1 MARHSIA
8 DDLVTLPRAH
18 PRPQRR
24 AMRLYL
30 FYRFVLALGLLIT
43 FLGGLGPPS
52 LGASAPRLHLV
63 VLVFYLLFTLVSLLL
78 SLFERE
84 AVEAEYLFAL
94 GVDILALTTL
104 LYTSG
109 GANSGFGILLGISIA
124 FAAQGLPA
132 ATALTAAGV
141 AALAVLFEIWIE
153 YSFHHTRPPWFS
165 AALLGGS
172 YLALALLSVE
182 LAHRARAS
190 EQLIR
195 QQDQDITNLTELN
208 EHIIQQMQ
216 TGVLVLD
223 GNDRI
228 KMLNDAAWSFLG
240 RPISAEG
247 IELTEISPPLA
258 KVVKAWRRHPDA
270 RQRHLHAQHQGTNLL
285 VRCQQPGSGGSE
297 VLVFIEDAS
306 HAAAAAQQMKLASL
320 GRLAASIAHEIRN
333 PLGAIGHANQLLRES
348 PDLTPADRHM
358 TEIIDR
364 NTARLNDVIENILAL
379 SRRQEPHPET
389 IPLRPWLEQV
399 RQELIE
405 SLELPPERVQ
415 VQVAP
420 AEARLRFDR
429 RQIQQVLTVLV
440 ENAVRHQQ
448 ALGDRLQVILAG
460 GVDELSG
467 EGHLEVIDNGRPIPA
482 EIVERI
488 FDPFFTTLNTG
499 TGLGLYLAK
508 ELCDANDIRIS
519 YLPVAAG
526 GNCFKLRL
534 HPNMVV

>member
-8 DDLVTLPRAH
+8 DDLVSLPTEH
-18 PRPQRR
+18 SPQRR

-30 FYRFVLALGLLIT
+30 FYRFVLAVGLLVT
-43 FLGGLGPPS
+43 FLGGLGPTF
-52 LGASAPRLHLV
+52 LGATAPSLHLV
-63 VLVFYLLFTLVSLLL
+63 VLAIYLLFTLMSLLL

-84 AVEAEYLFAL
+84 AVQAEYLFAL
-94 GVDILALTTL
+94 GVDILALTAL

-124 FAAQGLPA
+124 FAAQGMAPPI
-132 ATALTAAGV
+132 ALAAAGV
-141 AALAVLFEIWIE
+141 AALAVLLETWLE
-153 YSFHHTRPPWFS
+153 HSLGHGSPPWFS

-172 YLALALLSVE
+172 YIALALLSVE
-182 LAHRARAS
+182 LAHRARAN

-195 QQDQDITNLTELN
+195 QQDRDISNLTELN
-208 EHIIQQMQ
+208 EHIIQQIQ

-223 GNDRI
+223 GHDRI
-228 KMLNDAAWSFLG
+228 KMLNDAAWNFLG

-247 IELTEISPPLA
+247 LELKEIFPPLA
-258 KVVKAWRRHPDA
+258 AMIEAWRRQPDT
-270 RQRHLHAQHQGTNLL
+270 RQRHLHAQQQGTNLL
-285 VRCQQPGSGGSE
+285 VSCQQLGRGDRAE

-348 PDLTPADRHM
+348 TDLTPADRHM

-379 SRRQEPHPET
+379 SRRREPRPEVV
-389 IPLRPWLEQV
+389 PLRPWLERV
-399 RQELIE
+399 RRELLE
-405 SLELPPERVQ
+405 SLELPAERIQ
-415 VQVAP
+415 VQVVPDA
-420 AEARLRFDR
+420 ARLRLDP

-448 ALGDRLQVILAG
+448 ALGDRLQVTLAG

-534 HPNMVV
+534 HPNMVA

>member
-8 DDLVTLPRAH
+8 DDLVSLPPKH

-52 LGASAPRLHLV
+52 LGASAPRLHLL
-63 VLVFYLLFTLVSLLL
+63 VLMFYLIFTLVSLLL

-124 FAAQGLPA
+124 FAAQGLKA
-132 ATALTAAGV
+132 ASALTAAGI
-141 AALAVLFEIWIE
+141 AALAVLLETWAE
-153 YSFHHTRPPWFS
+153 YSLGHGNPPWFS

-172 YLALALLSVE
+172 YLALALLSME

-195 QQDQDITNLTELN
+195 QQDQDISSLTELN

-223 GNDRI
+223 GHDRI

-247 IELTEISPPLA
+247 IELKEISPPLA

-285 VRCQQPGSGGSE
+285 VSCQQPGGGGSE

-379 SRRQEPHPET
+379 SRRQEPQPET
-389 IPLRPWLEQV
+389 VHLHPWLEQV

-405 SLELPPERVQ
+405 SLELPPERIQIQ
-415 VQVAP
+415 VTP
-420 AEARLRFDR
+420 REARLRFDR

-440 ENAVRHQQ
+440 ENAVRHQET
-448 ALGDRLQVILAG
+448 LGDRLQITLAG
-460 GVDELSG
+460 GVDELTG

-519 YLPVAAG
+519 YLPVSAG